1 MIFKKYCSSLTIVE
15 CKLFALIAIHSL
27 ILSKNEISGNKRS
40 RVEEIAS
47 NAFEHN
53 ELVREKA
60 RC

>member
-1 MIFKKYCSSLTIVE
+1 MQVICVD
-15 CKLFALIAIHSL
+15 CNSL

-60 RC
+60 KC